1 MFWRPCRCPKRH
13 LFSIWWEYIQT
24 KPPSE
29 QENSVSHDQT
39 ATGKWNFHVRTKPL
53 RKLITNTDGILLPR
67 QSLNKLRSIWRTS
80 KLSLR
85 DFLEQLRKFYC
96 VRLSLNAF
104 YTRKKLFYETR
115 FSNRM
120 WELAAIFV
128 LKNFFFELLCKWK
141 MILGL
146 TY

>member
-1 MFWRPCRCPKRH
+1 MFWRPCCCPKHH
-13 LFSIWWEYIQT
+13 LFPIWREYIQT

-39 ATGKWNFHVRTKPL
+39 ATGKWNFHVGTKPL
-53 RKLITNTDGILLPR
+53 RKLIMNTDGILLPR

-104 YTRKKLFYETR
+104 YTRKKLFYETQ

-128 LKNFFFELLCKWK
+128 LKNFFWTSL
-141 MILGL
+141 
-146 TY
+146 